1 MPKPLIAITALARVE
16 DPIHPP
22 VVGARLSYIRAL
34 LSLGASPLIIPLG
47 TDPLEIDRILSF
59 CDGLLL
65 TGGED
70 VDPSL
75 YGEAPHEKLG
85 AIDPRR
91 DALDISAIQ
100 IARSQQ
106 KPILG
111 ICRGCQILNVAYG
124 GSLYQDIDAQ
134 RPQHD
139 EHNQSRQQ
147 EFAHSL
153 HLVATSKLASFLG
166 PEDIRANSFHH
177 QAVKAV
183 GTGLVASGQSDDG
196 LIEAIEDPS
205 AKFIIGVQCHPEM
218 LWDKTETRW
227 KKLFTSFI
235 TSCGG

>member
-1 MPKPLIAITALARVE
+1 MPKPLIAITARASV
-16 DPIHPP
+16 DNPIHPP
-22 VVGARLSYIRAL
+22 IVGARHSYIQVL

-47 TDPLEIDRILSF
+47 TEPEELSRILSF

-70 VDPSL
+70 VDPAL

-85 AIDPRR
+85 ATDPRR
-91 DALDISAIQ
+91 DALDIAAIQ

-134 RPQHD
+134 RPQHE

-153 HLVATSKLASFLG
+153 RLLVTSKLASFLG
-166 PEDIRANSFHH
+166 PDDIRANSFHH

-183 GTGLVASGQSDDG
+183 GSGLVASGHSDDG

-218 LWDKTETRW
+218 LWNKTETRW
-227 KKLFTSFI
+227 GKLFESFI
-235 TSCGG
+235 SSCRS